1 MVDYD
6 YYYEKI
12 SLENCCDYYGVR
24 MAVDGVRKVWS
35 PSLVM
40 VSNLMVIDG
49 YFGGENG
56 AAAVDHCCYDVVV
69 GGEEMVAAGG
79 AAAVP
84 GMERLWPIHY
94 QWT

>member
-6 YYYEKI
+6 YEI
-12 SLENCCDYYGVR
+12 SLENCCCCCYGCVT
-24 MAVDGVRKVWS
+24 MAVDGVREVWS
-35 PSLVM
+35 PLLVM

-56 AAAVDHCCYDVVV
+56 AAAADHCYDVVAAAGDEMVVVV
-69 GGEEMVAAGG
+69 GG
-79 AAAVP
+79 AVQ
-84 GMERLWPIHY
+84 GMELLPIHY